1 MTSHMAGTPRCTTQK
16 QHPPTDRGPRYH
28 VPRSF
33 NRFCHQVSSATAVG
47 HISSTSSLQLLSDTI
62 LAPITKMASPTSL
75 PTTMRAWQY
84 TTTTTGLE
92 NHLTLS
98 PSVPLP
104 PLPASRPALLI
115 RVISASINPADY
127 KVPELGLPA
136 RALIRTPAIP
146 GMDFCGRV
154 VQTSPPT
161 SNFSP
166 GDLVFG
172 RVDANQ
178 FGSCAEYLV
187 AAPHSVARLP
197 EGVDPDEG
205 AATGTAGMTAWQVI
219 APHVKEGDGVFI
231 NGGGGGTGTFG
242 IQIAKA
248 LGCRV
253 VVSCSGGKA
262 ELCRRLGAD
271 EVVDYTREDVSKR
284 LCEMG
289 QGFKLCVDNVAVPED
304 LYKLSDGF
312 LVPDGLFS
320 QVGGPVSLGAA
331 KLVVARK
338 FMPSFLG
345 GGKRRYEVFTIKK
358 GPESLVQLAEWNV
371 AGKVK
376 PVIEEVFPM
385 EELPAAF
392 KKLKTGRCY
401 GKLVIRVEKRE

>member
-1 MTSHMAGTPRCTTQK
+1 
-16 QHPPTDRGPRYH
+16 
-28 VPRSF
+28 
-33 NRFCHQVSSATAVG
+33 
-47 HISSTSSLQLLSDTI
+47 
-62 LAPITKMASPTSL
+62 
-75 PTTMRAWQY
+75 MRAWQY
-84 TTTTTGLE
+84 TSTTTGLE

-98 PSVPLP
+98 PSVPVP
-104 PLPASRPALLI
+104 PLPTSRPALLV
-115 RVISASINPADY
+115 RVISVSLNPADY

-146 GMDFCGRV
+146 CMDFCGRV
-154 VQTSPPT
+154 VQSTAT
-161 SNFSP
+161 AGFSP
-166 GDLVFG
+166 GDVVFG
-172 RVDANQ
+172 RIDANQ

-187 AAPHSVARLP
+187 AAPHSVALLP
-197 EGVDPDEG
+197 KGIDPDEG
-205 AATGTAGMTAWQVI
+205 AAMGTAGMTAWQVI
-219 APHVKEGDGVFI
+219 TPHVKEGDSVFI

-253 VVSCSGGKA
+253 VVSCSESKV
-262 ELCRRLGAD
+262 ELCKRLGAD
-271 EVVDYTREDVSKR
+271 EVVDHTKENVTKR

-289 QGFKLCVDNVAVPED
+289 QVFKLCVDNVAVPED
-304 LYKLSDGF
+304 LYKLSDNF

-331 KLVVARK
+331 KLVAARM
-338 FMPSFLG
+338 FVPSFLG

-358 GPESLVQLAEWNV
+358 GTESLVQLAEWNV

-385 EELPAAF
+385 EELAAAF

-401 GKLVIRVEKRE
+401 GKLVIRVERRDTQA